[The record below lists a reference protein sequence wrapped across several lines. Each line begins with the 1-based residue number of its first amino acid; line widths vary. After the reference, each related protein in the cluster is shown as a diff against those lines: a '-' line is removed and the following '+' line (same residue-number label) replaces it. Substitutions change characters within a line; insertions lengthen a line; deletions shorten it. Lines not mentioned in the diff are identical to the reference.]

1 MKKLITL
8 SILTLFLFFNKSII
22 AHSAKLPLNKNSTS
36 IQEKF
41 KYEEVLALINKLYL
55 DNINNISSS
64 GKSNNDDYMK
74 DNIDFVD
81 TNSNLP
87 TIDTTGV
94 KEIIPVETT
103 AYTGGCLTYTE
114 TVPHRNPNGIST
126 IAVDPSVI
134 PLGSLVYVDGY
145 GTALASDTGELI
157 KGNTVDLYL
166 NSEEECINY
175 GIQNVNLYLL
185 AYPGQW

>member
-1 MKKLITL
+1 MKKLLTL

-41 KYEEVLALINKLYL
+41 KYEELLTLINKLYL
-55 DNINNISSS
+55 DNIYNNSLNDR
-64 GKSNNDDYMK
+64 SNNDDNMK
-74 DNIDFVD
+74 NNIDF
-81 TNSNLP
+81 NLS

-94 KEIIPVETT
+94 KKIIPVETT